1 MKSSKNEFPDDI
13 EIEFNKYIINAQ
25 EISQKYNYKLNCL
38 PIRGMLE
45 IKRHTYEIES
55 NPNYTHIILETG
67 LKIKLKS
74 PFRISKRDILTGQYK
89 IKNLINIPII
99 DQVFGNFI
107 PDYKKIIQSE
117 RAIRSEQI
125 MYKAKIMD
133 ILRMELYL
141 MLQKPEFNGLKSL
154 LKTILVSKSII
165 SNSKEIIL
173 YPILD
178 KIINL
183 VIEIDNDISIIDVD
197 ILTTCNNNL
206 VDNKICTQM
215 NNIIVNKITEDDYKK
230 IILSSTKLKEDVK
243 FNKFENEFIKKIVEK
258 YNDLS
263 HKNIQLRKIR
273 INDLDGNL
281 VKKLK
286 NIIINDIIHNI
297 YIRTQLFEKYTNN
310 TLNNKYKIHEPDEYM
325 ISHYDYNLSLLD
337 AIFKK
342 KKQMYYN
349 EIVPFDLV
357 DFTLFSDNTR
367 VKNTCK
373 KNSKSEPVTY
383 KISSMPLKK
392 VNIIP
397 DKSNIV
403 SLSAENLSK
412 IYQVIFSS
420 KFYPD
425 IFTKCHAKASE
436 QITYTMKK

>member
-1 MKSSKNEFPDDI
+1 
-13 EIEFNKYIINAQ
+13 
-25 EISQKYNYKLNCL
+25 
-38 PIRGMLE
+38 
-45 IKRHTYEIES
+45 
-55 NPNYTHIILETG
+55 
-67 LKIKLKS
+67 
-74 PFRISKRDILTGQYK
+74 
-89 IKNLINIPII
+89 
-99 DQVFGNFI
+99 
-107 PDYKKIIQSE
+107 
-117 RAIRSEQI
+117 
-125 MYKAKIMD
+125 
-133 ILRMELYL
+133 
-141 MLQKPEFNGLKSL
+141 
-154 LKTILVSKSII
+154 
-165 SNSKEIIL
+165 
-173 YPILD
+173 
-178 KIINL
+178 
-183 VIEIDNDISIIDVD
+183 
-197 ILTTCNNNL
+197 
-206 VDNKICTQM
+206 
-215 NNIIVNKITEDDYKK
+215 
-230 IILSSTKLKEDVK
+230 
-243 FNKFENEFIKKIVEK
+243 
-258 YNDLS
+258 
-263 HKNIQLRKIR
+263 
-273 INDLDGNL
+273 
-281 VKKLK
+281 
-286 NIIINDIIHNI
+286 
-297 YIRTQLFEKYTNN
+297 
-310 TLNNKYKIHEPDEYM
+310 M